1 MCGSHWIVV
10 SNVNCEPSTV
20 DVYDSAY
27 AYIDN
32 DTKQICSFFRPV
44 GDVLKLRMPNTQ
56 CQLNSFSCGVLAI
69 ATATK
74 LTLGKDPLL
83 CYWDTPQMRCDL
95 IQRLEQGKMES
106 FSQKTVSTKIYCIC
120 RMPNQTSKAMVM
132 CDWYLK
138 KHDIGQTT
146 YAMCLDSLIFIS
158 ALCEETYTVPN
169 SSNTVNMQDFK
180 LVLDKLLWGRK
191 WQKKWQ
197 SPKIKSWTPWFG
209 LPILCNWATITR
221 RSPAL
226 TTLLRMYYTGVDI
239 PLQHLNSSYL

>member
-83 CYWDTPQMRCDL
+83 CY
-95 IQRLEQGKMES
+95 
-106 FSQKTVSTKIYCIC
+106 
-120 RMPNQTSKAMVM
+120 
-132 CDWYLK
+132 
-138 KHDIGQTT
+138 
-146 YAMCLDSLIFIS
+146 
-158 ALCEETYTVPN
+158 
-169 SSNTVNMQDFK
+169 
-180 LVLDKLLWGRK
+180 
-191 WQKKWQ
+191 
-197 SPKIKSWTPWFG
+197 
-209 LPILCNWATITR
+209 
-221 RSPAL
+221 
-226 TTLLRMYYTGVDI
+226 
-239 PLQHLNSSYL
+239 